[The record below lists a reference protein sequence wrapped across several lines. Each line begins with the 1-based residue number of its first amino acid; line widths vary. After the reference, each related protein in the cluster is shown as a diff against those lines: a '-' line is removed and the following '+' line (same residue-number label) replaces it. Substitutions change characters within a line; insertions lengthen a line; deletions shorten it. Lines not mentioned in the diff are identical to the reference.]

1 MLVIFLFAVFS
12 SINNH
17 AFADTSS
24 PLVAEALVKLLRAG
38 GYSLYFRHEATDWS
52 ESDNIYKQGDWLS
65 CDGNQIRQ
73 LSSSGRKRATATGQ
87 VIQSLGIPIG
97 KVLASPYCRTMET
110 ARLMN
115 LGSVESTTE
124 VINLRVA
131 QYFGGRDAIIET
143 AKALLALTADSKT
156 NTLIVSH
163 GNLARAATAVYPE
176 EGEGL
181 VFQADGKGG
190 FRFIGRLTAEDWK
203 RLETGSQ

>member
-1 MLVIFLFAVFS
+1 
-12 SINNH
+12 
-17 AFADTSS
+17 
-24 PLVAEALVKLLRAG
+24 
-38 GYSLYFRHEATDWS
+38 
-52 ESDNIYKQGDWLS
+52 
-65 CDGNQIRQ
+65 
-73 LSSSGRKRATATGQ
+73 
-87 VIQSLGIPIG
+87 
-97 KVLASPYCRTMET
+97 MET

-115 LGSVESTTE
+115 LGPVESTTE

-163 GNLARAATAVYPE
+163 GNLARAATAEYPD

-190 FRFIGRLTAEDWK
+190 FRFIGRLTTEDWK
-203 RLETGSQ
+203 RLVTGSQ